1 VLVLTYRRLGVV
13 RIKAADLT
21 VAVAVLVRVL
31 EGLALFTAL
40 GAVLPVILLL
50 EKAPPA
56 TY

>member
-1 VLVLTYRRLGVV
+1 VLVLAYRRLGVV

-21 VAVAVLVRVL
+21 VAVAVLVQVL
-31 EGLALFTAL
+31 EGLALFMAL

-50 EKAPPA
+50 EKAHRV